1 MVTRPIIEWD
11 LGLDW
16 WAGYRF
22 VDDKAIII
30 KNGNDQ
36 FDTPATSGSG
46 KKVTLHDKNE
56 KKDLIQYAIHVRS
69 IFQGDCAVVDPT
81 IKNQG

>member
-1 MVTRPIIEWD
+1 MSRS
-11 LGLDW
+11 L
-16 WAGYRF
+16 
-22 VDDKAIII
+22 
-30 KNGNDQ
+30 
-36 FDTPATSGSG
+36 
-46 KKVTLHDKNE
+46 KKGPFTDEHLSSKVSAMNDKNE